1 MAGKICDNGGDCGIS
16 RVRVHDAENRR
27 TVGSGLDVYS
37 VGFRDRGYELASV
50 GIEPTS

>member
-16 RVRVHDAENRR
+16 RVRVYDADSSLP
-27 TVGSGLDVYS
+27 VGSGLDVYI